1 MSSVPQQRHSH
12 IGLDVLTSVVRWGLS
27 WWRTSWRG
35 GLRPRSAAS
44 FIFALVCVAIATL
57 VRLGL
62 GMVSPDSA
70 VFAPYYSATLVAAL
84 LGGASAGILA
94 AVTGGIIALWLF
106 VPPDWRVA
114 PFVLEQAVSVLL
126 FAVSSVV
133 IILAADSYR
142 GLVRRLR
149 DEEATR
155 TLLNHE
161 LNHRIKNILASVQA
175 IISQTLRDQK
185 DIRDKTI
192 ARITSL
198 AVTNDILIKSK
209 WRCASLREILV
220 REFTPH
226 DLSRFCLSG
235 DDVEC
240 PPEVAIL
247 LALVVHELTTNALKY
262 GALSSSDGR
271 ISLAW
276 RKSDRTLCLEWVER
290 GGPKPDKRSDR
301 GFGTKL
307 LQASVRRFNGS
318 VDMKFEPSGLRVALS
333 LNLPADSP
341 LGPADIAEEMDIAT
355 EV

>member
-1 MSSVPQQRHSH
+1 MSSAAQQRQSDT
-12 IGLDVLTSVVRWGLS
+12 GLEVLTSAARWGLS
-27 WWRTSWRG
+27 WWRSSWRG

-44 FIFALVCVAIATL
+44 FVFALVCVALATL

-84 LGGASAGILA
+84 LGGASAGVLA

-155 TLLNHE
+155 TLLNRE

-209 WRCASLREILV
+209 WRGASLREILV
-220 REFTPH
+220 REFAPY

-240 PPEVAIL
+240 PSEVAIL

-262 GALSSSDGR
+262 GALSSSAGRVSVAWTKDGQM
-271 ISLAW
+271 LY
-276 RKSDRTLCLEWVER
+276 LEWLER
-290 GGPKPDKRSDR
+290 GGPKPNKCSEH

-318 VDMKFEPSGLRVALS
+318 VDMKFEPNGLRVGFS
-333 LNLPADSP
+333 LNLP
-341 LGPADIAEEMDIAT
+341 LGQADITEEMDIAT